1 MATPWH
7 HSVSSAKRWGGK
19 PEDYLPIHDWFDA
32 TKEQYADFRH
42 RALRHH
48 CYGIYECERTFGTT
62 ITNSNGRRIPVRL
75 IGEQHVTEDCGFI
88 PTVSQWLG
96 CIQPRPWMG
105 ANVAQIDDEGKTETE
120 TIGSFIGKL
129 IAGAKDGSD
138 NSRHDGNACGPDA
151 SS

>member
-1 MATPWH
+1 
-7 HSVSSAKRWGGK
+7 
-19 PEDYLPIHDWFDA
+19 
-32 TKEQYADFRH
+32 
-42 RALRHH
+42 
-48 CYGIYECERTFGTT
+48 
-62 ITNSNGRRIPVRL
+62 
-75 IGEQHVTEDCGFI
+75 
-88 PTVSQWLG
+88 
-96 CIQPRPWMG
+96 MG